1 VERGRRRILLHLEP
15 ANVVVERGR
24 RRILLLLPQRCF
36 SPRCFRRIS
45 CAARCSAFWT
55 ELPLLVSW
63 RWRSFHKSFACID
76 AFAKITVRTL
86 LVKYVLVLCL
96 LHVAPKSN
104 VLVAPISNVQT
115 AKCPR
120 LARFAAGSVTTFPS
134 GIISATATFVKRQ
147 SAMIAPSSV
156 YNAARNSAP
165 SAKILTIA
173 KSARY
178 HFVFIVKK
186 RLTVLNARRD
196 SVYTAKSPTTAKC
209 AKRHSVMNAKTV
221 TTVKRA
227 TRRPVVS
234 AKMWSSVTI

>member
-1 VERGRRRILLHLEP
+1 
-15 ANVVVERGR
+15 VERGR
-24 RRILLLLPQRCF
+24 RRILLLLLQRCF

-45 CAARCSAFWT
+45 CATQCSAFWI

-63 RWRSFHKSFACID
+63 RWRSFHKSFVCID

-86 LVKYVLVLCL
+86 VKYVLVLCL
-96 LHVAPKSN
+96 LRVAPKSN
-104 VLVAPISNVQT
+104 VLVAPKSNVQT

-120 LARFAAGSVTTFPS
+120 LARFAAESVTTFPS

-156 YNAARNSAP
+156 YSAARNSAP

-178 HFVFIVKK
+178 HCVFIVKK
-186 RLTVLNARRD
+186 RLTVLNARRH
-196 SVYTAKSPTTAKC
+196 SATTAKSPAGAKC

-221 TTVKRA
+221 TTV
-227 TRRPVVS
+227 
-234 AKMWSSVTI
+234 